1 MGTLERAAE
10 AAAAARK
17 ISRRLSLREHKM
29 PETTVPVSLRDA
41 FLEDPFFRTGWDEMN
56 SECKEMRSFTSKEGD
71 NSLSMDRGWPWLP
84 KQWMLPQLLKDS
96 DFHLPEMKDS
106 LMMGL
111 QEEKDKMEVTLDTS
125 GYKPD
130 ELKVEIKDGELCV
143 EGKHEERSQTGE
155 VMVSRHFSRRF
166 GMPQNVKKEGIVSN
180 LSQDGVMVITM
191 PKEQRI
197 EEVERGN
204 TPIQVDH
211 VRSSSERKTT
221 TEEASAKLKREEI
234 SNQGRVDNFE
244 GAGEMQ
250 RRRRSLSKAG
260 RSRDTSRARETT
272 NTNTVDT
279 AKENKESKTNTRGS
293 SRGREMVVER
303 REERRE
309 RGRSRARDLQVPM
322 TLRQPF
328 LEDDFFKG
336 TLARLENTRED
347 FFKQARESFEES
359 MKQMESRMSNS
370 LSLNNQGMNDSFF
383 PKDWI
388 MNPPSSLNKNFGSML
403 DKKRDCSTIKHN
415 EDDNKVEVHLD
426 TSGYKP
432 DELKVQVEGGIV
444 RVEGKH
450 EEKSEA
456 GAVMVSR
463 QFVKEY
469 ALPESSKP
477 EGVESSLSKDGVLVI
492 TMPKP
497 RKAINQDKSRS
508 VPIAIK

>member
-1 MGTLERAAE
+1 MGRLERSAKAE
-10 AAAAARK
+10 APRK
-17 ISRRLSLREHKM
+17 IPRKQEHKM

-211 VRSSSERKTT
+211 VRSSSERKTMA
-221 TEEASAKLKREEI
+221 EEASAKVKREEI
-234 SNQGRVDNFE
+234 SNQGRVDNFD
-244 GAGEMQ
+244 GPGEMQ

-272 NTNTVDT
+272 TTVETGKDR
-279 AKENKESKTNTRGS
+279 KESKTSTSRGS

-303 REERRE
+303 RDERRE

-328 LEDDFFKG
+328 LDDPFFKG

-359 MKQMESRMSNS
+359 MKQMESRMNNS
-370 LSLNNQGMNDSFF
+370 LSLYNQGMNESFF
-383 PKDWI
+383 PKDWM
-388 MNPPSSLNKNFGSML
+388 MNPPSSLNESFGSML
-403 DKKRDCSTIKHN
+403 DRKRDCSTIKHN

-444 RVEGKH
+444 RVRPVHKN
-450 EEKSEA
+450 
-456 GAVMVSR
+456 
-463 QFVKEY
+463 
-469 ALPESSKP
+469 
-477 EGVESSLSKDGVLVI
+477 
-492 TMPKP
+492 T
-497 RKAINQDKSRS
+497 
-508 VPIAIK
+508 

>member
-1 MGTLERAAE
+1 MG
-10 AAAAARK
+10 
-17 ISRRLSLREHKM
+17 
-29 PETTVPVSLRDA
+29 
-41 FLEDPFFRTGWDEMN
+41 
-56 SECKEMRSFTSKEGD
+56 
-71 NSLSMDRGWPWLP
+71 
-84 KQWMLPQLLKDS
+84 
-96 DFHLPEMKDS
+96 
-106 LMMGL
+106 
-111 QEEKDKMEVTLDTS
+111 MEVTLDTS

-130 ELKVEIKDGELCV
+130 ELKVEIKEGELCV

-155 VMVSRHFSRRF
+155 GMVSRQFSRRF

-197 EEVERGN
+197 EEVERGD
-204 TPIQVDH
+204 TPIQIDH
-211 VRSSSERKTT
+211 VRSSAERKTM
-221 TEEASAKLKREEI
+221 TEEASAKLKREEGI
-234 SNQGRVDNFE
+234 SNQGRVDKFE

-260 RSRDTSRARETT
+260 R
-272 NTNTVDT
+272 
-279 AKENKESKTNTRGS
+279 
-293 SRGREMVVER
+293 GREMVVER
-303 REERRE
+303 REERME
-309 RGRSRARDLQVPM
+309 RGRSRVRDLQVPM

-328 LEDDFFKG
+328 LDDPFFKG

-370 LSLNNQGMNDSFF
+370 LTLDSQGMNDSFF
-383 PKDWI
+383 PKDWMMI
-388 MNPPSSLNKNFGSML
+388 PPSSLNENFGSML
-403 DKKRDCSTIKHN
+403 DRKRDCSTIKHN
-415 EDDNKVEVHLD
+415 EDENKVEVHLD

-477 EGVESSLSKDGVLVI
+477 NGVESSLSKDGVLVI

>member
-1 MGTLERAAE
+1 MGRLERAVGAE
-10 AAAAARK
+10 VARK
-17 ISRRLSLREHKM
+17 ISRRQLREDKM

-56 SECKEMRSFTSKEGD
+56 SECREMSSFASKEG
-71 NSLSMDRGWPWLP
+71 NSTMANMDRAWPWLP
-84 KQWMLPQLLKDS
+84 KQWMLPQVLQ

-106 LMMGL
+106 LMLGL

-155 VMVSRHFSRRF
+155 VMVSRQFSRRF
-166 GMPQNVKKEGIVSN
+166 GMPQNVKKEGIISN

-211 VRSSSERKTT
+211 VRSSSERKTL
-221 TEEASAKLKREEI
+221 TEEASAKLTREGI
-234 SNQGRVDNFE
+234 SNQGRVDNFD
-244 GAGEMQ
+244 GPGEMQ

-272 NTNTVDT
+272 TT
-279 AKENKESKTNTRGS
+279 AVETGKDNKERKTSTSRGS

-303 REERRE
+303 REERG
-309 RGRSRARDLQVPM
+309 RGMSRARDLQVPM

-328 LEDDFFKG
+328 LD
-336 TLARLENTRED
+336 
-347 FFKQARESFEES
+347 
-359 MKQMESRMSNS
+359 
-370 LSLNNQGMNDSFF
+370 DSFF

-388 MNPPSSLNKNFGSML
+388 MNPQSSLNENFGSML
-403 DKKRDCSTIKHN
+403 DRKRDCSTIKHN

-432 DELKVQVEGGIV
+432 AELKVQVEDGIV

-469 ALPESSKP
+469 ALPESSKA

-497 RKAINQDKSRS
+497 QKAINQDKSRS

>member
-1 MGTLERAAE
+1 MGRLERSAKAE
-10 AAAAARK
+10 APRK
-17 ISRRLSLREHKM
+17 ISRKHKM

-106 LMMGL
+106 LMLGL

-130 ELKVEIKDGELCV
+130 ELKVEIKEGELCV

-155 VMVSRHFSRRF
+155 GMVSRHFSRRF

-211 VRSSSERKTT
+211 VRSSSERKTS
-221 TEEASAKLKREEI
+221 TEEASAKQKREDI
-234 SNQGRVDNFE
+234 LNQGRVDNFD
-244 GAGEMQ
+244 GPGEMQ
-250 RRRRSLSKAG
+250 RRQRSLSKAG

-272 NTNTVDT
+272 TTVET
-279 AKENKESKTNTRGS
+279 GKERK
-293 SRGREMVVER
+293 
-303 REERRE
+303 E
-309 RGRSRARDLQVPM
+309 RGMSRARDLQVPM

-328 LEDDFFKG
+328 LDDPFFKG

-370 LSLNNQGMNDSFF
+370 LSLNTQDMNDFFF

-388 MNPPSSLNKNFGSML
+388 MNPPSSLNDNFGSML
-403 DKKRDCSTIKHN
+403 DRKRDCSTIKHN
-415 EDDNKVEVHLD
+415 EDENKVEVHLD

>member
-1 MGTLERAAE
+1 MGRLERSAKEE
-10 AAAAARK
+10 APRK
-17 ISRRLSLREHKM
+17 IPRKQLREHKM

-96 DFHLPEMKDS
+96 DFPLPEMKDS

-155 VMVSRHFSRRF
+155 VMVSRQFSRRF

-211 VRSSSERKTT
+211 VRSSSERKTS
-221 TEEASAKLKREEI
+221 TEEASAKQKREDI
-234 SNQGRVDNFE
+234 LNQGRVDSFD
-244 GAGEMQ
+244 GPGEMQ

-260 RSRDTSRARETT
+260 RSSDTSRARETT
-272 NTNTVDT
+272 TTFETGKD
-279 AKENKESKTNTRGS
+279 KNKERKISTSRGS
-293 SRGREMVVER
+293 SRGREMVVE
-303 REERRE
+303 
-309 RGRSRARDLQVPM
+309 
-322 TLRQPF
+322 
-328 LEDDFFKG
+328 
-336 TLARLENTRED
+336 
-347 FFKQARESFEES
+347 
-359 MKQMESRMSNS
+359 
-370 LSLNNQGMNDSFF
+370 
-383 PKDWI
+383 
-388 MNPPSSLNKNFGSML
+388 
-403 DKKRDCSTIKHN
+403 
-415 EDDNKVEVHLD
+415 
-426 TSGYKP
+426 
-432 DELKVQVEGGIV
+432 
-444 RVEGKH
+444 
-450 EEKSEA
+450 
-456 GAVMVSR
+456 
-463 QFVKEY
+463 
-469 ALPESSKP
+469 
-477 EGVESSLSKDGVLVI
+477 
-492 TMPKP
+492 
-497 RKAINQDKSRS
+497 
-508 VPIAIK
+508 

>member
-1 MGTLERAAE
+1 MGEQNQL
-10 AAAAARK
+10 RK
-17 ISRRLSLREHKM
+17 QQQQEIFVNKM

-56 SECKEMRSFTSKEGD
+56 SECREMRSFASKEG
-71 NSLSMDRGWPWLP
+71 NNTLANMDRGWPWLP
-84 KQWMLPQLLKDS
+84 KQRMLPQLLQ

-106 LMMGL
+106 LMLGL

-130 ELKVEIKDGELCV
+130 ELKVEIKDGELRV
-143 EGKHEERSQTGE
+143 EGKHEERSQSGE

-166 GMPQNVKKEGIVSN
+166 GMSQNVKKEGIVSN

-197 EEVERGN
+197 EEGERGN

-211 VRSSSERKTT
+211 VRSSAERR
-221 TEEASAKLKREEI
+221 TEEVSSREKSQDITNE
-234 SNQGRVDNFE
+234 GRVDNFE
-244 GAGEMQ
+244 GPGE

-260 RSRDTSRARETT
+260 RSRDTSRARETIT
-272 NTNTVDT
+272 SAIN
-279 AKENKESKTNTRGS
+279 AKENKEIKASGTRSS

-303 REERRE
+303 KEERRE

-328 LEDDFFKG
+328 LDDPFFKG
-336 TLARLENTRED
+336 TLKSLESTRDD
-347 FFKQARESFEES
+347 FFKQARQSFEES
-359 MKQMESRMSNS
+359 LKQMESRMSNS
-370 LSLNNQGMNDSFF
+370 LSLNTHGSNDSLF
-383 PKDWI
+383 PKDW
-388 MNPPSSLNKNFGSML
+388 MMKPPAPLTDNFGSML
-403 DKKRDCSTIKHN
+403 DRKQDCSTIKHN

-432 DELKVQVEGGIV
+432 DELKVQVEGSTV

-450 EEKSEA
+450 EERSQA

-469 ALPESSKP
+469 ALPEGSKP

-497 RKAINQDKSRS
+497 RKAINTDKSRS
-508 VPIAIK
+508 VPISIK

>member
-1 MGTLERAAE
+1 MGRVERAVK
-10 AAAAARK
+10 AAAARK
-17 ISRRLSLREHKM
+17 ISRRQLRENKM

-56 SECKEMRSFTSKEGD
+56 SECREMRSFVSKEGD
-71 NSLSMDRGWPWLP
+71 NTLANTDRGWPWLP
-84 KQWMLPQLLKDS
+84 KQWMLPQLLQ

-106 LMMGL
+106 LMLGL

-130 ELKVEIKDGELCV
+130 ELKVEIKGGELCV
-143 EGKHEERSQTGE
+143 EGKHEERTQSGE
-155 VMVSRHFSRRF
+155 VMVSRQFSRRF
-166 GMPQNVKKEGIVSN
+166 GLPQNVKKEDIVSN
-180 LSQDGVMVITM
+180 LSQDGVMVVTM

-197 EEVERGN
+197 EEVERGS

-211 VRSSSERKTT
+211 VRSSAERKT
-221 TEEASAKLKREEI
+221 EDVSSREKKSQDITNE
-234 SNQGRVDNFE
+234 GRVDNFE
-244 GAGEMQ
+244 GPGEMQ

-260 RSRDTSRARETT
+260 RSRDTSRARETIT
-272 NTNTVDT
+272 SAIN
-279 AKENKESKTNTRGS
+279 AKENKESKASGTRSS

-303 REERRE
+303 KEERRE

-328 LEDDFFKG
+328 LDDPFFKG
-336 TLARLENTRED
+336 TLKSLESTRDD
-347 FFKQARESFEES
+347 FFKQARQSFEES
-359 MKQMESRMSNS
+359 LKQMESKMSNA
-370 LSLNNQGMNDSFF
+370 LTLNTQGSNDSPF
-383 PKDWI
+383 PKDW
-388 MNPPSSLNKNFGSML
+388 MMKPPAPLTENFGSML
-403 DKKRDCSTIKHN
+403 DRKQDCSTIKHN

-426 TSGYKP
+426 TSGYNP
-432 DELKVQVEGGIV
+432 SELKVQVEGNTV

-450 EEKSEA
+450 EERSQA

-469 ALPESSKP
+469 ALPEGSKP

-497 RKAINQDKSRS
+497 RKAINMDKSRS

>member
-1 MGTLERAAE
+1 MGRVERVVK
-10 AAAAARK
+10 AAAARK
-17 ISRRLSLREHKM
+17 ISRRQLRENKM

-56 SECKEMRSFTSKEGD
+56 SECREMRSFASKEGG
-71 NSLSMDRGWPWLP
+71 NTMANMERGWPWLP
-84 KQWMLPQLLKDS
+84 KQWMLPQLLQ
-96 DFHLPEMKDS
+96 DFHLP
-106 LMMGL
+106 
-111 QEEKDKMEVTLDTS
+111 
-125 GYKPD
+125 
-130 ELKVEIKDGELCV
+130 ELKVEIKEGELCV

-155 VMVSRHFSRRF
+155 VMVSRQFSRRF

-221 TEEASAKLKREEI
+221 TEEASAKVRREEI
-234 SNQGRVDNFE
+234 SNQGRVDNFD
-244 GAGEMQ
+244 GPGEMQ

-260 RSRDTSRARETT
+260 RSRDTSRAREATT
-272 NTNTVDT
+272 TFETG
-279 AKENKESKTNTRGS
+279 KENKERKTSSSRGS

-303 REERRE
+303 RDERKE

-328 LEDDFFKG
+328 LDDPFFKG

-359 MKQMESRMSNS
+359 LKQMESRMSNS
-370 LSLNNQGMNDSFF
+370 LTLNTQGMNDSFF

-388 MNPPSSLNKNFGSML
+388 MNPPSSLNENFGSML
-403 DKKRDCSTIKHN
+403 DRKRDCSTIKHN

-497 RKAINQDKSRS
+497 KKAINQDKSRS

>member
-1 MGTLERAAE
+1 MGRLERSAKAG
-10 AAAAARK
+10 APRK
-17 ISRRLSLREHKM
+17 ILRKQEHKM

-71 NSLSMDRGWPWLP
+71 NSLSMDQGWPWLP

-130 ELKVEIKDGELCV
+130 ELKVEIKGGELCV
-143 EGKHEERSQTGE
+143 EGKHEERSQSGE
-155 VMVSRHFSRRF
+155 VMVSRQFSRRF
-166 GMPQNVKKEGIVSN
+166 GMPQNVKKEDIVSN
-180 LSQDGVMVITM
+180 LSQDDVMVITM

-197 EEVERGN
+197 EEVERGS

-211 VRSSSERKTT
+211 VRSSAERKT
-221 TEEASAKLKREEI
+221 EEVSSREKKSQGITNE
-234 SNQGRVDNFE
+234 GRVDNFE
-244 GAGEMQ
+244 GPGEMQ

-260 RSRDTSRARETT
+260 RSRDTSRARETIT
-272 NTNTVDT
+272 SAIN
-279 AKENKESKTNTRGS
+279 AKENKESKASGTRSS

-303 REERRE
+303 KEERRE

-328 LEDDFFKG
+328 LDDPFFKG
-336 TLARLENTRED
+336 TLKSLESTRDD
-347 FFKQARESFEES
+347 FFKQARQSFEES
-359 MKQMESRMSNS
+359 LKQMESRMSNA
-370 LSLNNQGMNDSFF
+370 LTLNTHGSNDSLFR
-383 PKDWI
+383 KDW
-388 MNPPSSLNKNFGSML
+388 MMKPPAPLTDNFGSML
-403 DKKRDCSTIKHN
+403 DRKQDCSTIKHN

-426 TSGYKP
+426 TSGYNP
-432 DELKVQVEGGIV
+432 SELKVQVEGSTV

-450 EEKSEA
+450 EEKSQA

-463 QFVKEY
+463 HFVKEY
-469 ALPESSKP
+469 ALPEGSKP

-497 RKAINQDKSRS
+497 RKAINTDKSRS